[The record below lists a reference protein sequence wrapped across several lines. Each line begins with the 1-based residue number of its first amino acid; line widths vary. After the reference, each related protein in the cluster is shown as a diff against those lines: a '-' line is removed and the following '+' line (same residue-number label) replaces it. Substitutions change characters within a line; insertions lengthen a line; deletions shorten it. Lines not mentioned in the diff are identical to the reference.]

1 MFSSSD
7 IISLHIPHNSSTEK
21 LINKDVLSKKLKK
34 KPIIINTSRGRLVDI
49 DALIFSIENELISGY
64 LTDVLSEEPISNDE
78 KLLGLKNVIITP
90 HVGSRTY
97 QSVEKQAIMAINNLY
112 NLLN

>member
-1 MFSSSD
+1 MLF
-7 IISLHIPHNSSTEK
+7 
-21 LINKDVLSKKLKK
+21 NKVKQ

-49 DALIFSIENELISGY
+49 EALIYSIKNGLISGY
-64 LTDVLSEEPISNDE
+64 LTDVLSEEPISDDE
-78 KLLGLKNVIITP
+78 KLLGLNNVIITP

-97 QSVEKQAIMAINNLY
+97 QSVEKQAIMAINNLE